1 VLPGADYCYESKS
14 GLSTDNLSRRKAIE
28 TLDILQPLPGV
39 PGHARLR
46 VGLDC
51 RSAAI
56 AGKVL
61 SGKHIGNR
69 WWEAVP
75 SWTLEFHYEQAPHAP
90 KAPGYLSACIAGPYT
105 QNKHF
110 GGHLN
115 LSSSP

>member
-1 VLPGADYCYESKS
+1 LARKPSKAAKF
-14 GLSTDNLSRRKAIE
+14 NIE

-39 PGHARLR
+39 AGHARLR

-69 WWEAVP
+69 WWEAVLKLDVGIP
-75 SWTLEFHYEQAPHAP
+75 S
-90 KAPGYLSACIAGPYT
+90 
-105 QNKHF
+105 
-110 GGHLN
+110 
-115 LSSSP
+115 